1 MNRLEPNALLALSTA
16 LALTLLVITTAV
28 FGAPDQLIRN
38 GVLALVSASGFV
50 LLSPLLLK
58 VMKLPPRPPLI
69 DPGAP
74 ATAPWA
80 AIYPLLL
87 LAAAVIPLLWPG
99 HNYGL
104 LVVIAG
110 VWCGATVDS
119 ALKARR
125 A

>member
-38 GVLALVSASGFV
+38 GVLALVSASGFIV
-50 LLSPLLLK
+50 LNPLLMK

-69 DPGAP
+69 DPAAP

-80 AIYPLLL
+80 AIYPLLV
-87 LAAAVIPLLWPG
+87 LAAAAIPVFWPG